1 MPTTTTSICRLS
13 SRHSIAKNRRLLRSG
28 YRMRTAISL
37 VLFLACAP
45 HAFAVQQAQRE
56 IQRTAT
62 LPPGRAFR
70 VEHSFGNV
78 SIRTQ
83 PGRTANIRAV
93 IECSA
98 NSKERAETLCNGIE
112 VSVQE
117 GTDRVTVQTKVPE
130 DRSGRNAGFQINY
143 DIALPQD
150 TPLHVE
156 NKYGSVDVRDL
167 QANAVI
173 ANTSGAVRVTGGRGR
188 RDIDN
193 KFGDIDLELQNGDL
207 RVINASGNVMV
218 REVRGAVDI
227 NSRFGNITVNEATG
241 GVTIVGASGTVDAGN
256 ITGGVMVT
264 NAFGRV
270 TLTGA
275 SSSVN
280 VRNQSGAIRVEDV
293 KESVDLQTTFD
304 AITFSRIGKDAVVRG
319 QSSNISG
326 EAVGGNVI
334 VDTAFGNI
342 AMRGVRGDTTL
353 RSHSGAIRVDGVE
366 GMVSAKT
373 SFNEMSISDVAG
385 PVTADNDSGAVRV
398 EPRSGKSC
406 QPISIRTR
414 FAPIRFRVPGGAGYN
429 VEARTRFGR
438 ISSEID
444 LETTV
449 RSASASSNQNVSL
462 IGRIPGTGACDLR
475 LTTDS
480 GNIDILKGIR

>member
-1 MPTTTTSICRLS
+1 
-13 SRHSIAKNRRLLRSG
+13 
-28 YRMRTAISL
+28 MRTAISL
-37 VLFLACAP
+37 LLLLSCAP
-45 HAFAVQQAQRE
+45 PAFAAQQAQRE

-70 VEHSFGNV
+70 VEHSFGNL

-83 PGRTANIRAV
+83 PGRTATIRAV
-93 IECSA
+93 IECRA
-98 NSKERAETLCNGIE
+98 NSRDRAEALCKGID
-112 VSVQE
+112 VAVQE
-117 GTDRVTVQTKVPE
+117 GADRVTVQTKVPD
-130 DRSGRNAGFQINY
+130 DRSRRDVGFQINY

-150 TPLHVE
+150 TPLQVE
-156 NKYGSVDVRDL
+156 NRFGAVSVRDL

-173 ANTSGAVRVTGGRGR
+173 VNTSGSVRVTGGRGR

-193 KFGDIDLELQNGDL
+193 KFGDVDLEMQNGDL
-207 RVINASGNVMV
+207 KVTNNSGNVVIYDVRGSVDVGNRFGNVRVTDAFGPLTISGASGNVEG
-218 REVRGAVDI
+218 R
-227 NSRFGNITVNEATG
+227 
-241 GVTIVGASGTVDAGN
+241 N
-256 ITGGVMVT
+256 ITGAVLIT
-264 NAFGRV
+264 NSFGTV
-270 TLTGA
+270 SITGA
-275 SSSVN
+275 GAGVN
-280 VRNQSGAIRVEDV
+280 VRSQSGAIRVEDV
-293 KESVDLQTTFD
+293 KESVDLHTTFD

-334 VDTAFGNI
+334 VDTAFGSI

-353 RSHSGAIRVDGVE
+353 RNHSGAIRVDGVE

-480 GNIDILKGIR
+480 GDIDILKGIR